1 MSMMAEPEIT
11 LPGHVRQEL
20 AYTADPGFAARL
32 RAELRAR
39 QARNTRNLSWFEIEL
54 PVGPIRLVHDG
65 ELVHLVT
72 RDLKRFDALAHE
84 GLGFEPPFGDSRRVR
99 EAVSAVFAGRRRGSD
114 VAFLGGLSPFQQAVL
129 KVTATIPKGQLR
141 PYHWVARHA
150 GSPGAVR
157 AAGTALGHNPVP
169 FVVPCHR
176 VVRSD
181 WTLGEYSAGGT
192 EVKEQVLRAEGVTPE
207 RLDWLQHAPR
217 YIGQLA
223 THEFCLA
230 ACPGLDEEDPALHRP
245 FRSLDEA
252 LAEGYVPCETC
263 RPL

>member
-11 LPGHVRQEL
+11 LPEHVRREL
-20 AYTADPGFAARL
+20 RGTADPGFTMRL

-39 QARNTRNLSWFEIEL
+39 QARATRSLRWFDLEL

-65 ELVHLVT
+65 ELIHLVT
-72 RDLKRFDALAHE
+72 RDLDRFDALVHE
-84 GLGFEPPFGDSRRVR
+84 GLGFEPAFGDSRQVR
-99 EAVSAVFAGRRRGSD
+99 EAVSAVFAGRRPGSD
-114 VAFLGGLSPFQQAVL
+114 VAFLGELSPFQQAVL
-129 KVTATIPKGQLR
+129 KVTATIPRGQLR

-181 WTLGEYSAGGT
+181 WRLGEYSAGGA
-192 EVKEQVLRAEGVTPE
+192 EVKEMVLRAEGVTPQ
-207 RLDWLQHAPR
+207 RLQWLQHAPR

-230 ACPGLDEEDPALHRP
+230 ACPGLDEEDPALHRA
-245 FRSLDEA
+245 FRSPEEA
-252 LAEGYVPCETC
+252 LAEGYVPCNTC
-263 RPL
+263 KPV

>member
-1 MSMMAEPEIT
+1 MNMRAEPGIT
-11 LPGHVRQEL
+11 LPQHVREEL
-20 AYTADPGFAARL
+20 ARLADPGFAWRL

-39 QARNTRNLSWFEIEL
+39 QARATRSLGWFDLEL

-65 ELVHLVT
+65 QLVHLVT
-72 RDLKRFDALAHE
+72 RDLERFDAVVHE
-84 GLGFEPPFGDSRRVR
+84 GLGFEPAFDDSKRVR
-99 EAVSAVFAGRRRGSD
+99 EAVSDVFAGRRRSSD
-114 VAFLGGLSPFQQAVL
+114 VAFLGELPPFQQAVL

-169 FVVPCHR
+169 LVVPCHR

-192 EVKEQVLRAEGVTPE
+192 EVKAKVLSAEGVTPE
-207 RLDWLQHAPR
+207 RLEWLQHAPR

-223 THEFCLA
+223 TREFCLA
-230 ACPGLDEEDPALHRP
+230 ACPGLDEEDPALHRA
-245 FRSLDEA
+245 FRSPEEA
-252 LAEGYVPCETC
+252 LAEGYVPCDTC
-263 RPL
+263 KPL